1 MWLLVTGVL
10 EVPGGV
16 TAPVSMQTFKTHFV
30 IFLKFAAKGLNC
42 NRFQGSSAK
51 IYIVGGR

>member
-16 TAPVSMQTFKTHFV
+16 IAPVFMQTFKTHFV
-30 IFLKFAAKGLNC
+30 IFFKFAAKGLNC
-42 NRFQGSSAK
+42 NRFQGTSVK
-51 IYIVGGR
+51 IYIGGGR